1 MYKFLMSIF
10 VITLSLFAET
20 ELHLTG
26 STTIQPIFE
35 ELKPYF
41 QKNFN
46 LNLIIEGGGSQKGV
60 DLLSTNMTDIAMV
73 SRNLTEN
80 EKEKYNFVTI
90 GYDGLAIIIHKD
102 NPIQKITTEQLKNI
116 YNGKIT
122 NYKELDPKFDE
133 EILVI
138 SKMIGRGTLDIFEH
152 YIQLQSPKTTNKKS
166 NYPNITDKAWE
177 AGANNDVIVW
187 VAGVKNAI
195 GFVSFGSIKTF
206 DEFNIPIK
214 LLPLDSIQPTNESI
228 KNKTYPIVREL
239 NLVYLKSN
247 PNAESFIKNLQIPIV
262 IETIEKY
269 NFIKADH
276 ENK

>member
-1 MYKFLMSIF
+1 MCKFLMSIF
-10 VITLSLFAET
+10 VVTLSLFAET

-60 DLLSTNMTDIAMV
+60 DLLSTNMIDIAMV

-133 EILVI
+133 EILAI

>member
-60 DLLSTNMTDIAMV
+60 DLLSTNMIDIAMV

-133 EILVI
+133 EILAI